1 MKPVLPKISSAG
13 IGALLS
19 LFLGAGAPAFAQEGQ
34 DPPDGEEQ
42 PERIPGIGKPPSA
55 DQGADH
61 VLRRPSK
68 AEREELAVM
77 CERAADAVEA
87 ILADGADAAMARFN
101 GQP

>member
-1 MKPVLPKISSAG
+1 MVGGGLAG
-13 IGALLS
+13 NNGLRSIKAHLKTDE
-19 LFLGAGAPAFAQEGQ
+19 FVRV
-34 DPPDGEEQ
+34 
-42 PERIPGIGKPPSA
+42 RIGIGKPPSA
-55 DQGADH
+55 DQRADH